1 MIRISR
7 SISNVFD
14 SVYGPSYRQQ
24 VMTRLRSVLRLL
36 AIVCV
41 CWQVV
46 GLAASPAVLC
56 VDVSRDSAVECTC
69 AHGDHGMCPMHHS
82 APAQPRSKSDC
93 SCRGTTDPAVA
104 VLAAIIGPIAVVPE
118 RLALD
123 IPGSGSA
130 FGSQLL
136 PQPLSPVLAPDGPPP
151 RF

>member
-1 MIRISR
+1 
-7 SISNVFD
+7 
-14 SVYGPSYRQQ
+14 
-24 VMTRLRSVLRLL
+24 MTRLRSMLRLL
-36 AIVCV
+36 ATVCV

-56 VDVSRDSAVECTC
+56 FDAVRDAAVACTC
-69 AHGDHGMCPMHHS
+69 AHGDHGMCPIHHS
-82 APAQPRSKSDC
+82 MPVQPRSKSDS

-118 RLALD
+118 RIALD
-123 IPGSGSA
+123 IPVSGSA
-130 FGSQLL
+130 LGHQLL